1 MIHRLA
7 ILGATGDLTARYLI
21 YSPFISMTPTLFSK
35 QPQLAEQSR
44 RQLVY
49 SPAAP
54 WSGILIASVLLLFSK
69 TPHFTYGAFRNTD
82 SAYQLPSNPVMSGD
96 ISPMNSD
103 SSS

>member
-1 MIHRLA
+1 VALFQSALSIQFQYES
-7 ILGATGDLTARYLI
+7 II

-54 WSGILIASVLLLFSK
+54 WNGILIASVLLLFSM
-69 TPHFTYGAFRNTD
+69 TAHFTYGAFHNTC

-96 ISPMNSD
+96 ISPMNSI
-103 SSS
+103 SPI